1 MQNRNTQSL
10 FRIRHSSRPV
20 AERSTENVLPVM
32 PASAALSVVKTSLV
46 RGQQH
51 YTLQVY
57 LWRPCGL
64 GTVTSSLVALAGG

>member
-32 PASAALSVVKTSLV
+32 PASAALSVV